1 MRRCGPATR
10 AIRSRISRPARPVDS
25 SAARQTSAGET
36 PSPMPVS
43 ATRFS
48 LSPRSSIPP
57 ASAGAASAA
66 RSSSPRSPPSRSSTR
81 CSAAPER
88 SAPSRHWRPSTACQ
102 PTLMPSATA
111 APTRAGS
118 SGATARMNASAVPQ
132 ETSTS
137 PSPVA
142 PAPTAALKWSWPPT
156 ASTASRIRGR
166 RSPARPAGVV
176 AGAGCGSSPGGAP
189 DHACASSHQ
198 PRAWTSSQPVR
209 DASDSSLTR
218 SPPSRCTIH
227 SAPLSQRA
235 PCAVSGR
242 SSRSQRYLTSE
253 HSGRG
258 ASPVRSE
265 KRSVP
270 MSAISRA
277 TCSAPRESCHAIA
290 GATGSPRASSSTPVS
305 AKLATPSAPIGPSGA
320 PSSASRAAASAAS
333 TSRSGAISAPL
344 GTRSHGTRAR
354 PWDTSRPPWLTTAAL
369 QEVVP
374 RSRPSSSGSTSCC
387 LAAGLVERVLA
398 LLEVVLGDRDRLGAD
413 LRRRLLVVQSL
424 DGLLDALRAD
434 VGRLLR
440 DQRLHVALLELL
452 DPGGP
457 GVEADD
463 LHVARLACLAHAAG
477 RALGG
482 EQVRREDALDVRVL
496 GELGLD
502 DRGCA
507 LRLVLREVLPE
518 VLQAELLGALLEALR
533 TGVGGQRRSVAHHA
547 PSPASGPGG
556 RQRIALPLERR
567 GAGGEWNER
576 RGARAQLELVS
587 ALAAQR
593 TGAGDRDEDRER
605 RLGRVPRLHPLG
617 AEVRIRRR
625 REQRAG
631 RRARERGRVGWRA
644 VGGGERRLP
653 AEAEVLG
660 ARVDAEAAPLD
671 EHRQVGRLLQ
681 LEQQDPVPIACSVP
695 AGTSSALPR
704 SASIRAPPGSKSSK
718 PTSASSSSRPASAS
732 SAPIVLRL
740 LALKTAVGRRS
751 AG

>member
-88 SAPSRHWRPSTACQ
+88 IAPSRHWRPSTACQ

-111 APTRAGS
+111 APTRRRS
-118 SGATARMNASAVPQ
+118 SGATARMNASAVPHD
-132 ETSTS
+132 TSTS

-142 PAPTAALKWSWPPT
+142 PAPTAALRWSWPPT
-156 ASTASRIRGR
+156 ASTASRARAS

-176 AGAGCGSSPGGAP
+176 AGTGSASSPGGAP
-189 DHACASSHQ
+189 AHSSASSHQ

-209 DASDSSLTR
+209 EASDSSLTC
-218 SPPSRCTIH
+218 SPPSLCTIH
-227 SAPLSQRA
+227 SP
-235 PCAVSGR
+235 P
-242 SSRSQRYLTSE
+242 RSQRYFTSE
-253 HSGRG
+253 HRGRG

-265 KRSVP
+265 KRSP
-270 MSAISRA
+270 PSSAISRSA
-277 TCSAPRESCHAIA
+277 CAAPRESCQAIA
-290 GATGSPRASSSTPVS
+290 GATGSPLASSSTPVS

-320 PSSASRAAASAAS
+320 AASASPAATSAAS
-333 TSRSGAISAPL
+333 TSPSGAISAPV
-344 GTRSHGTRAR
+344 GTRSHGTRAL
-354 PWDTSRPPWLTTAAL
+354 PCATSRPPWLTTAAL

-374 RSRPSSSGSTSCC
+374 RSRPSRYSSTSTG

-398 LLEVVLGDRDRLGAD
+398 VGEVLLGDRHRLGAD
-413 LRRRLLVVQSL
+413 LRRRLLAVERL
-424 DGLLDALRAD
+424 DGLLDALGAD

-440 DQRLHVALLELL
+440 DQRLDVALLELL
-452 DPGGP
+452 DLRRP

-463 LHVARLACLAHAAG
+463 LHVALLAGLAYAVG

-482 EQVRREDALDVRVL
+482 EQVGCEDALDVRVL

-502 DRGCA
+502 DRGRA
-507 LRLVLREVLPE
+507 LRLVLGEVLPE
-518 VLQAELLGALLEALR
+518 VVQAGLLGALLEALR

-587 ALAAQR
+587 A
-593 TGAGDRDEDRER
+593 
-605 RLGRVPRLHPLG
+605 
-617 AEVRIRRR
+617 
-625 REQRAG
+625 
-631 RRARERGRVGWRA
+631 
-644 VGGGERRLP
+644 
-653 AEAEVLG
+653 
-660 ARVDAEAAPLD
+660 
-671 EHRQVGRLLQ
+671 
-681 LEQQDPVPIACSVP
+681 
-695 AGTSSALPR
+695 
-704 SASIRAPPGSKSSK
+704 
-718 PTSASSSSRPASAS
+718 
-732 SAPIVLRL
+732 
-740 LALKTAVGRRS
+740 
-751 AG
+751 